1 MQNVSKTLF
10 AASAAA
16 MLLAGTAMAQST
28 SSTNPMPSTSP
39 APSTSGAPASSSS
52 TGSSTVS
59 TATST
64 GLTADADVIG
74 LAVKSSDNA
83 KVGKIDNVL
92 VSADGKVDKVV
103 IDVGSILGLGGKDV
117 TVDWKDLQINGAQR
131 EAQIDMSQEQLKN
144 APPFRPSRHADASMD
159 NGTAK

>member
-1 MQNVSKTLF
+1 MQNISRTLF

-28 SSTNPMPSTSP
+28 MSPNPTP
-39 APSTSGAPASSSS
+39 APSTSGATASSSS
-52 TGSSTVS
+52 GGASTIAAPPAS
-59 TATST
+59 TD
-64 GLTADADVIG
+64 LTADADVIG
-74 LAVKSSDNA
+74 LVVKSSDNA

-103 IDVGSILGLGGKDV
+103 IDVGGVLGLGGKDV
-117 TVDWKDLQINGAQR
+117 VVNWGDLQINSGQR
-131 EAQIDMSQEQLKN
+131 EAQIAMSQDQLKN